1 MTKYNFLT
9 LCKFI
14 FLLLCLNSN
23 LAESKERYA
32 LEEIHPAVERVNA
45 EFSEAVQMYNR
56 STYNDFRYRDRRL
69 PPWNTVANWY
79 RGEYG
84 DIKGLPI
91 FIFFGRKPTDRFYT
105 LKEIPMVVARLNTQ
119 SPEIEYMENS
129 RTYEEF
135 RSKDKDSK
143 LPPWSTLVNWYK
155 KEHDGDGR
163 GLSKFVFPGKKLG
176 IKRQSRFYALE
187 EVPSAVA
194 NVNAKSSEEEQIRD
208 VLTYGEFRSNK
219 DPKLPSWSTLVNWYE
234 KEHGDS
240 QGLFELV
247 FSEKFYPLEEVPL
260 VVAIINAESLKK
272 EQMRSIVTYE
282 KFRPKDRML
291 PSWGT
296 LVLWYKQKHGTG
308 KGLSKFIFVD
318 DKKPRRQSRFYPF
331 KEIPPA
337 VERINAE
344 SSEEEQITNM
354 ATYEVFRKKD
364 PRLPSRMTISKW
376 FIQEYGYGIGVSDFI
391 CKGIEPEP
399 ILYFYNLE
407 EIPLVVARLNAESS
421 KEEQMNTRSTYQKFY
436 SKKDP
441 RLPSWGTLANWFVQE
456 YGNGKGL
463 STFIFFGREPD
474 AKFYTL
480 KEIPSV
486 VARLNA
492 ESSKEEQ
499 MRSIV
504 TYEKFHPKDRML
516 PSWRALANWYNAE
529 YGDGKGLAD
538 FVFDR
543 NCENALSSR

>member
-14 FLLLCLNSN
+14 LLLLCLNSN
-23 LAESKERYA
+23 LAESKERYT
-32 LEEIHPAVERVNA
+32 LEEIPSA
-45 EFSEAVQMYNR
+45 
-56 STYNDFRYRDRRL
+56 
-69 PPWNTVANWY
+69 
-79 RGEYG
+79 
-84 DIKGLPI
+84 
-91 FIFFGRKPTDRFYT
+91 
-105 LKEIPMVVARLNTQ
+105 VARLNTQ
-119 SPEIEYMENS
+119 LPETEYMENA

-135 RSKDKDSK
+135 RSKDSM

-187 EVPSAVA
+187 EIPSVVA
-194 NVNAKSSEEEQIRD
+194 NVNAQSSEEKQIRD
-208 VLTYGEFRSNK
+208 VLTYGEFRSK
-219 DPKLPSWSTLVNWYE
+219 DPKLPSWSTLVIWYE
-234 KEHGDS
+234 KEHGS
-240 QGLFELV
+240 GQGLFEFV
-247 FSEKFYPLEEVPL
+247 FSGKFYPLEEVPL
-260 VVAIINAESLKK
+260 VVSIINAASLKK

-296 LVLWYKQKHGTG
+296 LVLWYKQKNGTG

-331 KEIPPA
+331 EEIPPA

-364 PRLPSRMTISKW
+364 PKLPSRMTISKW

-407 EIPLVVARLNAESS
+407 EIPSVVARLNTESS
-421 KEEQMNTRSTYQKFY
+421 KEEQMNTRSTYKKFY
-436 SKKDP
+436 SKDP
-441 RLPSWGTLANWFVQE
+441 RLPSWGTLSNWFVQE
-456 YGNGKGL
+456 YGDEKGF
-463 STFIFFGREPD
+463 STFIFFGREPN
-474 AKFYTL
+474 AKLYTL

-492 ESSKEEQ
+492 KSSKEEQ
-499 MRSIV
+499 MRSII
-504 TYEKFHPKDRML
+504 TYEKFRPKDRML
-516 PSWRALANWYNAE
+516 PSWRTLANWFHAE

-538 FVFDR
+538 LVFSR
-543 NCENALSSR
+543 NCESALTRL